1 MAAGGWGKEQVAHA
15 AKAVRLFCQ
24 HLSLYSPWALPIE
37 NDEGLQAI
45 AFAWLPA
52 DTNVAGQWL
61 RERFPL
67 ITEEQ
72 RRTLLTNE
80 GYLMRTDKERQKM
93 ILPDSA
99 KHSFFISCKPGYG
112 TPPVL
117 ESLFE
122 RSRQRGVACLY
133 RWTDCT
139 CNWQYY
145 PKQEIGGNEQIFSL
159 FLNADSKGDG
169 YSPKTVLKKSTV
181 CATTTLRLRV
191 IVWFSPP
198 PR

>member
-1 MAAGGWGKEQVAHA
+1 MAAGGWSKEQVAHD

-37 NDEGLQAI
+37 NDEGFQAI

-52 DTNVAGQWL
+52 DTNVAVQWL
-61 RERFPL
+61 SERFPL

-99 KHSFFISCKPGYG
+99 KHPFFISRKPGYG
-112 TPPVL
+112 TPRIGIPFRAVAPTWRGMSLSLDRLHLQLAVL
-117 ESLFE
+117 
-122 RSRQRGVACLY
+122 
-133 RWTDCT
+133 
-139 CNWQYY
+139 
-145 PKQEIGGNEQIFSL
+145 
-159 FLNADSKGDG
+159 SKN
-169 YSPKTVLKKSTV
+169 KKSEGTNRYFR
-181 CATTTLRLRV
+181 C
-191 IVWFSPP
+191 S
-198 PR
+198 